1 MIVRPLTQDFD
12 WDQYIDLTNRAF
24 GPVDE
29 AMVQPSIEPVVAAGR
44 CLAAFDGDRMAATA
58 LYHDMRQWWHGRAV
72 PMAGVAG
79 VKVAPEY
86 RGQGVG
92 RALMTALTELMAE
105 RGYPLSALYPA
116 TMIFYRSLGWEIAG
130 HRHEAVLPSRATGR
144 RSSWPD
150 RGPTAGSRVR
160 P

>member
-1 MIVRPLTQDFD
+1 M
-12 WDQYIDLTNRAF
+12 
-24 GPVDE
+24 
-29 AMVQPSIEPVVAAGR
+29 AAGR
-44 CLAAFDGDRMAATA
+44 AGRFDGGRLVGTA

-105 RGYPLSALYPA
+105 RGYPLSVLYPA
-116 TMIFYRSLGWEIAG
+116 TMTIYRSLGWEIAG
-130 HRHEAVLPSRATGR
+130 HRHEAVLPSAGAVLAGAVPPR
-144 RSSWPD
+144 R
-150 RGPTAGSRVR
+150 PTIARR
-160 P
+160 F